1 MTSDGNSSPPC
12 SAAVAADAYMG
23 FADTAELVSV
33 LNTLLEAER
42 AGARVAQ
49 ESLVDAR
56 NPIERDRIGRVHRDE
71 GHWCSMLATEIRRLG
86 AEPSDTVGSFHAK
99 AMAIPSLDERL
110 RFLNRGQAWVVRRI
124 EEILPR
130 VRDARLHAALQD
142 MRAGHVEN
150 IRMMSDD

>member
-1 MTSDGNSSPPC
+1 
-12 SAAVAADAYMG
+12 
-23 FADTAELVSV
+23 
-33 LNTLLEAER
+33 
-42 AGARVAQ
+42 
-49 ESLVDAR
+49 
-56 NPIERDRIGRVHRDE
+56 
-71 GHWCSMLATEIRRLG
+71 MLATEIRRLG

-99 AMAIPSLDERL
+99 AMAMPSLDERL